1 MFLKLEEMS
10 LEQKLGMVL
19 CARRFQENDVDYIIE
34 RVKNHALG
42 CIQGYSQQPEIL
54 EKILAAAEY
63 PL

>member
-1 MFLKLEEMS
+1 MLLKLEELS

-42 CIQGYSQQPEIL
+42 CIQGYSQQP
-54 EKILAAAEY
+54 
-63 PL
+63 